1 LFSQIKRIINSIAA
15 NLAEVTSRITN
26 KDKAHF
32 TAIAFSTTMEVFKY
46 LLLSKELSFVCEE
59 EYQKLK
65 ENVYKI

>member
-1 LFSQIKRIINSIAA
+1 MFSQIKRIINSIAA

>member
-46 LLLSKELSFVCEE
+46 LLLSKELSFVSKE